1 MPVVKDSLAIQ
12 QYFKC
17 SIYVQIIIML
27 ISQHLDLLIN
37 TDTKNQH
44 GVVGKH

>member
-1 MPVVKDSLAIQ
+1 
-12 QYFKC
+12 
-17 SIYVQIIIML
+17 ML

-44 GVVGKH
+44 GVVGKHEKGN